1 MKHFTLKIKQLFAA
15 MMLFA
20 CIPASAQFK
29 ATVEQYANTNY
40 SQVAAEFKLTEIAT
54 ALETD
59 TATLAAALNAWYNY
73 DEESGAEKPA
83 DMFFLKSGDELVA
96 DYSTN
101 APGGFWMSSDYR
113 NVGHGDEAAF
123 YEDIWFDSA
132 EDLFGIYLGQYPNAL
147 KDGATLTPTFVLKH
161 GDKQVTFDITYIVNP
176 LPTMPEAELEIA
188 KLEIIGETEVTVDQ
202 TPSMSWKAYV
212 ASVSLAGVAEKFGVD
227 AEIFPTMIPSQLYQ
241 ARIDLTYGLKVDSL
255 IAITVNDGWG
265 RVAMSLEGDTLT
277 EVCSANYGSL
287 EDLKAFYTNGW
298 SFDAATDTLSCN
310 MGQFPER
317 MVAGEQFYS
326 YVYLVYGNKAFRI
339 KYILNVIEDP
349 NAGKNNLEDM
359 TKVGSEVIRIEQQ
372 PNNDYATSTI
382 TLNTDSIAG
391 LLGCTVDDMT
401 FQAIDNNGNLSNN
414 GTANAGGYW
423 MTQGGIICGWGTN
436 AYFFVE
442 PQTANDFS
450 QLNVGQMPGN
460 TAIGEEGKAL
470 MYLVANGCYYELDIT
485 LAIVEGEKVE
495 QNFES
500 VATRNYTVQAI
511 DATYAWSE
519 IANSASIPFA
529 DIYNLI
535 GTTEPVLYALNVDS
549 IAAQTGEK
557 YTKTYTMGEKPG
569 FWLDQEGH
577 KADWGSAPWGIT
589 GLNSTADNFI
599 IQCIQMDGYGVVGD
613 VYTGQFFLVNEE
625 NQKMLTI
632 NLTYQIVETIVQAEI
647 VGEEWINLPVGINMD
662 DQEVEYDF
670 TKIATAFGLESV
682 NALFEGYYV
691 KALKADG
698 TYTDGIDVFGS
709 AVMLT
714 LTGAADEYGV
724 IGIQIS
730 DDYSKFITFINESI
744 EAPFKAEATICFEID
759 AKRYVI
765 HITLLD
771 PESYKDA
778 QGIAG
783 INADKKDG
791 KIYNLQGQEVVAPAK
806 GIYIMNGKKVLVK

>member
-15 MMLFA
+15 MMMLA

-29 ATVEQYANTNY
+29 ATVEQYANTDY

-83 DMFFLKSGDELVA
+83 DMFFLKSGEELVA

-188 KLEIIGETEVTVDQ
+188 KLEIVGETEVTVDQ

-227 AEIFPTMIPSQLYQ
+227 AEIFPTMIPNQLYQ
-241 ARIDLTYGLKVDSL
+241 AKIDLTYGLKVDSL

-317 MVAGEQFYS
+317 MVAGDQLYS

-359 TKVGSEVIRIEQQ
+359 TKVGSSTFSLEQY
-372 PNNDYATSTI
+372 PTTDYSTTYI
-382 TLNTDSIAG
+382 SLNADSIAT
-391 LLGCTVDDMT
+391 LLGCSTSDMVL
-401 FQAIDNNGNLSNN
+401 QAIDNNGALSTNS
-414 GTANAGGYW
+414 TATKGGYW
-423 MTQGGIICGWGTN
+423 MTQGGIICGWGDN

-442 PQTANDFS
+442 PNVQGDYS
-450 QLNVGQMPGN
+450 QLNFGQMPGN
-460 TAIGEEGKAL
+460 TAIGEEGHTML
-470 MYLVANGCYYELDIT
+470 YLTANGNYYELDIT
-485 LAIVEGEKVE
+485 LKIVAKEIVGLES
-495 QNFES
+495 FEN
-500 VATRNYTVQAI
+500 VATRNLTIQQEYI
-511 DATYAWSE
+511 TYEWSK
-519 IANSASIPFA
+519 AASIPMEQ
-529 DIYNLI
+529 IYSLI
-535 GTTEPVLYALNVDS
+535 GTTEPVLYGLAVDS
-549 IAAQTGEK
+549 VAATTGSK
-557 YTKTYTMGEKPG
+557 YTDDYTCSPFPG
-569 FWLDQEGH
+569 FWLNAEGRND
-577 KADWGSAPWGIT
+577 KWGSSTFTWGMSAAVEVSDEAYNINCMLDH
-589 GLNSTADNFI
+589 GAI
-599 IQCIQMDGYGVVGD
+599 GD
-613 VYTGQFFLVNEE
+613 VYNGQFFLANLE
-625 NQKMLTI
+625 NQKMITI
-632 NLTYQIVETIVQAEI
+632 NLTYQIVETLVDFEV
-647 VGEEWINLPVGINMD
+647 VGEEWINLPVSMED
-662 DQEVEYDF
+662 MPVDYDL

-682 NALFEGYYV
+682 GALFEGYYA
-691 KALKADG
+691 KGLKADG
-698 TYTDGIDVFGS
+698 TYSEGMDIIGNG
-709 AVMLT
+709 LT
-714 LTGAADEYGV
+714 FTINGAYADYADIYINVSEDFTQL
-724 IGIQIS
+724 IT
-730 DDYSKFITFINESI
+730 YSNVDI
-744 EAPFKAEATICFEID
+744 EAPFKAEATFCFEID

-765 HITLLD
+765 HATLLD
-771 PESYKDA
+771 PESYA
-778 QGIAG
+778 AGIAG
-783 INADKKDG
+783 ISADKEDG

-806 GIYIMNGKKVLVK
+806 GIYIMNGKKFLVK

>member
-188 KLEIIGETEVTVDQ
+188 KLEIIGETEITVTQYPRTGYDADVV
-202 TPSMSWKAYV
+202 K
-212 ASVSLAGVAEKFGVD
+212 VSIAGVAESFGLDKEVF
-227 AEIFPTMIPSQLYQ
+227 ATMIPNQMYQ
-241 ARIDLTYGLKVDSL
+241 AYTDDTYGMKVDSL
-255 IAITVNDGWG
+255 LAIGYYDGWVG
-265 RVAMSLEGDTLT
+265 LAFAENGDTLT
-277 EVCSANYGSL
+277 EACAKSYSSA
-287 EDLKAFYTNGW
+287 DARFYTNAW
-298 SFDAATDTLSCN
+298 SYNGENDTLTCN
-310 MGQFPER
+310 LGQSPEKL
-317 MVAGEQFYS
+317 VAGDNFYS
-326 YVYLVYGNKAFRI
+326 YVYIVYGNKAFRI
-339 KYILNVIEDP
+339 KYNLVIEAAPYVDP
-349 NAGKNNLEDM
+349 NDFVSIG
-359 TKVGSEVIRIEQQ
+359 
-372 PNNDYATSTI
+372 TSTYVVEQVNLTDYSYSEI
-382 TLNTDSIAG
+382 YIPIDSIAE
-391 LLGCTVDDMT
+391 LLGTT
-401 FQAIDNNGNLSNN
+401 ATALSFQATGPEGGFTSSS
-414 GTANAGGYW
+414 TANAGGYW
-423 MTQGGIICGWGTN
+423 MTQNGIVCSWNSGV
-436 AYFFVE
+436 FFVE
-442 PQTANDFS
+442 PETSGDYS
-450 QLNVGQMPGN
+450 VLHVGQHAVNQLSVGDEAH
-460 TAIGEEGKAL
+460 TL
-470 MYLVANGCYYELDIT
+470 MYLVNGTQYYTLDIT
-485 LAIVEGEKVE
+485 LKIVKREAVA
-495 QNFES
+495 QDFES

-511 DATYAWSE
+511 DANYTWSE

-549 IAAQTGEK
+549 VAAQKGEK
-557 YTKTYTMGEKPG
+557 YTKDYTMGEKPG
-569 FWLDQEGH
+569 FWLNEEGRQ
-577 KADWGSAPWGIT
+577 APWGSAPWGIT

-599 IQCIQMDGYGVVGD
+599 IQCIQMQDMGVVGD

-625 NQKMLTI
+625 NNKMLTI

-647 VGEEWINLPVGINMD
+647 VGEEWINLPVSMND
-662 DQEVEYDF
+662 ASVDYDL
-670 TKIATAFGLESV
+670 TKVATAFGLESV
-682 NALFEGYYV
+682 DALFEGYYV
-691 KALKADG
+691 KGLKADG
-698 TYTDGIDVFGS
+698 TYTEGLDAINSGIIFNISG
-709 AVMLT
+709 
-714 LTGAADEYGV
+714 GADTYGD
-724 IGIQIS
+724 IGVGFSEDYKQIWT
-730 DDYSKFITFINESI
+730 YSNVDI
-744 EAPFKAEATICFEID
+744 EAPFKAEATFCFEID
-759 AKRYVI
+759 SKRYII
-765 HITLLD
+765 HATLLD
-771 PESYKDA
+771 PESYA
-778 QGIAG
+778 AG
-783 INADKKDG
+783 IEGISADKKDG
-791 KIYNLQGQEVVAPAK
+791 KIYNLQGQEVAAPAK
-806 GIYIMNGKKVLVK
+806 GIYIKDGKKFLVK

>member
-29 ATVEQYANTNY
+29 ATVEQYANTDY

-83 DMFFLKSGDELVA
+83 DMFFLKSGEELVA

-227 AEIFPTMIPSQLYQ
+227 AEIFPTMIPNQLYQ

-287 EDLKAFYTNGW
+287 ADLKAFYTNGW

-317 MVAGEQFYS
+317 MVAGDQLYS

-349 NAGKNNLEDM
+349 NAGKNCLEDM
-359 TKVGSEVIRIEQQ
+359 TKVGSSTFSIEQY
-372 PNNDYATSTI
+372 PTTDYSTTYI
-382 TLNTDSIAG
+382 SLNADSIAT
-391 LLGCTVDDMT
+391 LLGCSISDMVL
-401 FQAIDNNGNLSNN
+401 QAIDNNGALSTNS
-414 GTANAGGYW
+414 TATKGGYW
-423 MTQGGIICGWGTN
+423 MTQGGIICGWGEN

-442 PQTANDFS
+442 PNVQGDYS
-450 QLNVGQMPGN
+450 QLNFGQMPGN
-460 TAIGEEGKAL
+460 TAIGEEGHTML
-470 MYLVANGCYYELDIT
+470 YLTANGNYYELDIT
-485 LAIVEGEKVE
+485 LKIVAKEIVGLES
-495 QNFES
+495 FEN
-500 VATRNYTVQAI
+500 VATRNLTIQQEYI
-511 DATYAWSE
+511 TYEWSK
-519 IANSASIPFA
+519 AASIPMEQ
-529 DIYNLI
+529 IYSLI
-535 GTTEPVLYALNVDS
+535 GTTEPVLYGLAVDS
-549 IAAQTGEK
+549 VAATTGSK
-557 YTKTYTMGEKPG
+557 YTDDYTCSPFPG
-569 FWLDQEGH
+569 FWLNAEGRND
-577 KADWGSAPWGIT
+577 KWGSSTFTWGMSAAVEVSDEAYNINCMLDH
-589 GLNSTADNFI
+589 GAI
-599 IQCIQMDGYGVVGD
+599 GD
-613 VYTGQFFLVNEE
+613 VYNGQFFLANLE
-625 NQKMLTI
+625 NQKMITI
-632 NLTYQIVETIVQAEI
+632 NLTYQIVETLVEFEV
-647 VGEEWINLPVGINMD
+647 VGEEWINLPVSMED
-662 DQEVEYDF
+662 ASVDYDL
-670 TKIATAFGLESV
+670 TKVATAFGLESV
-682 NALFEGYYV
+682 SALFEGYYV
-691 KALKADG
+691 KGLKADG
-698 TYTDGIDVFGS
+698 TYTEGLDAIESGVILNTS
-709 AVMLT
+709 
-714 LTGAADEYGV
+714 GAADTYGD
-724 IGIQIS
+724 IGVGFSEDYKQIWT
-730 DDYSKFITFINESI
+730 YSNVDI

-759 AKRYVI
+759 SKRYII
-765 HITLLD
+765 HATLLD
-771 PESYKDA
+771 PESYA
-778 QGIAG
+778 AG
-783 INADKKDG
+783 IEGISADKKDG
-791 KIYNLQGQEVVAPAK
+791 KIYNLQGQEVAAPAK
-806 GIYIMNGKKVLVK
+806 GIYIMNGKKFLVK

>member
-20 CIPASAQFK
+20 CIPASAQFT
-29 ATVEQYANTNY
+29 ATVEQYANTDY

-83 DMFFLKSGDELVA
+83 DMFFLKSGEELVA

-227 AEIFPTMIPSQLYQ
+227 AEIFPTMIPNQLYQ

-287 EDLKAFYTNGW
+287 ADLKAFYTNGW

-317 MVAGEQFYS
+317 MVAGDQLYS

-349 NAGKNNLEDM
+349 NAGKNCLEDM
-359 TKVGSEVIRIEQQ
+359 TKVGSSTFSIEQY
-372 PNNDYATSTI
+372 PTTDYSTTYI
-382 TLNTDSIAG
+382 SLNADSIAT
-391 LLGCTVDDMT
+391 LLGCSISDMVL
-401 FQAIDNNGNLSNN
+401 QAIDNNGALSTNS
-414 GTANAGGYW
+414 TATKGGYW
-423 MTQGGIICGWGTN
+423 MTQGGIICGWGEN

-442 PQTANDFS
+442 PNVQGDYS
-450 QLNVGQMPGN
+450 QLNFGQMPGN
-460 TAIGEEGKAL
+460 TAIGEEGHTML
-470 MYLVANGCYYELDIT
+470 YLTANGNYYELDIT
-485 LAIVEGEKVE
+485 LKIVAKEIVGLES
-495 QNFES
+495 FEN
-500 VATRNYTVQAI
+500 VATRNLTIQQEYI
-511 DATYAWSE
+511 TYEWSK
-519 IANSASIPFA
+519 AASIPMEQ
-529 DIYNLI
+529 IYSLI
-535 GTTEPVLYALNVDS
+535 GTTEPVLYGLAVDS
-549 IAAQTGEK
+549 VAATTGSK
-557 YTKTYTMGEKPG
+557 YTDDYTCSPFPG
-569 FWLDQEGH
+569 FWLNAEGRND
-577 KADWGSAPWGIT
+577 KWGSSTFTWGMSAAVEVSDEAYNINCMLDH
-589 GLNSTADNFI
+589 GAI
-599 IQCIQMDGYGVVGD
+599 GD
-613 VYTGQFFLVNEE
+613 VYNGQFFLANLE
-625 NQKMLTI
+625 NQKMITI
-632 NLTYQIVETIVQAEI
+632 NLTYQIVETLVEFEV
-647 VGEEWINLPVGINMD
+647 VGEEWINLPVSMED
-662 DQEVEYDF
+662 ASVDYDL
-670 TKIATAFGLESV
+670 TKVATAFGLESV
-682 NALFEGYYV
+682 DALFEGYYV
-691 KALKADG
+691 KGLKADG
-698 TYTDGIDVFGS
+698 TYTEGLDAIESGVILNTS
-709 AVMLT
+709 
-714 LTGAADEYGV
+714 GAADTYGD
-724 IGIQIS
+724 IGVGFSEDYKQIWT
-730 DDYSKFITFINESI
+730 YSNVDI

-759 AKRYVI
+759 TKRYVI

-771 PESYKDA
+771 PESYEAA

-791 KIYNLQGQEVVAPAK
+791 KIYNLQGQEVAAPAK
-806 GIYIMNGKKVLVK
+806 GIYIKDGKKFLVK

>member
-29 ATVEQYANTNY
+29 ATVEQYANTDY

-83 DMFFLKSGDELVA
+83 DMFFLKSGEELVA

-188 KLEIIGETEVTVDQ
+188 KLEIVGETEVTVDQ

-227 AEIFPTMIPSQLYQ
+227 AEIFPTMIPNQLYQ
-241 ARIDLTYGLKVDSL
+241 AKIDLTYGLKVDSL

-317 MVAGEQFYS
+317 MVAGDQLYS

-349 NAGKNNLEDM
+349 NAGKNCLEDM
-359 TKVGSEVIRIEQQ
+359 TKVGSSTFSIEQY
-372 PNNDYATSTI
+372 PTTDYSTTYI
-382 TLNTDSIAG
+382 SLNADSIAT
-391 LLGCTVDDMT
+391 LLGCSISDMVL
-401 FQAIDNNGNLSNN
+401 QAIDNNGALSTNS
-414 GTANAGGYW
+414 TATKGGYW
-423 MTQGGIICGWGTN
+423 MTQGGIICGWGEN

-442 PQTANDFS
+442 PNVQGDYS
-450 QLNVGQMPGN
+450 QLNFGQMPGN
-460 TAIGEEGKAL
+460 TAIGEEGHTML
-470 MYLVANGCYYELDIT
+470 YLTANGNYYELDIT
-485 LAIVEGEKVE
+485 LKIVAKEIVGLES
-495 QNFES
+495 FEN
-500 VATRNYTVQAI
+500 VATRNLTIQQEYI
-511 DATYAWSE
+511 TYEWSK
-519 IANSASIPFA
+519 AASIPMEQ
-529 DIYNLI
+529 IYSLI
-535 GTTEPVLYALNVDS
+535 GTTEPVLYGLAVDS
-549 IAAQTGEK
+549 VAATTGSK
-557 YTKTYTMGEKPG
+557 YTDDYTCSPFPG
-569 FWLDQEGH
+569 FWLNAEGRND
-577 KADWGSAPWGIT
+577 KWGSSTFTWGMSAAVEVSDEAYNINCMLDH
-589 GLNSTADNFI
+589 GAI
-599 IQCIQMDGYGVVGD
+599 GD
-613 VYTGQFFLVNEE
+613 VYNGQFFLANLE
-625 NQKMLTI
+625 NQKMITI
-632 NLTYQIVETIVQAEI
+632 NLTYQIVETLVEFEV
-647 VGEEWINLPVGINMD
+647 VGEEWINLPVSMED
-662 DQEVEYDF
+662 ASVDYDL
-670 TKIATAFGLESV
+670 TKVATAFGLESV
-682 NALFEGYYV
+682 SALFEGYYV
-691 KALKADG
+691 KGLKADG
-698 TYTDGIDVFGS
+698 TYTEGLDAIESGVILNTS
-709 AVMLT
+709 
-714 LTGAADEYGV
+714 GAADTYGD
-724 IGIQIS
+724 IGVGFSEDYKQIWT
-730 DDYSKFITFINESI
+730 YSNVDI

-759 AKRYVI
+759 SKRYII
-765 HITLLD
+765 HATLLD
-771 PESYKDA
+771 PESYA
-778 QGIAG
+778 AG
-783 INADKKDG
+783 IEGISADKKDG
-791 KIYNLQGQEVVAPAK
+791 KIYNLQGQEVAAPAK
-806 GIYIMNGKKVLVK
+806 GIYIMNGKKFLVK

>member
-29 ATVEQYANTNY
+29 ATVEQYANSDY

-83 DMFFLKSGDELVA
+83 DMFFLKSGEELVA

-227 AEIFPTMIPSQLYQ
+227 AEIFPTMIPNQLYQ

-317 MVAGEQFYS
+317 MVAGDQLYS

-349 NAGKNNLEDM
+349 NAGKNCLEDM
-359 TKVGSEVIRIEQQ
+359 TKVGSSTFSIEQY
-372 PNNDYATSTI
+372 PTTDYSTTYI
-382 TLNTDSIAG
+382 SLNADSIAT
-391 LLGCTVDDMT
+391 LLGCSISDMVL
-401 FQAIDNNGNLSNN
+401 QAIDNNGALSTNS
-414 GTANAGGYW
+414 TATKGGYW
-423 MTQGGIICGWGTN
+423 MTQGGIICGWGEN

-442 PQTANDFS
+442 PNVQGDYS
-450 QLNVGQMPGN
+450 QLNFGQMPGN
-460 TAIGEEGKAL
+460 TAIGEEGHTML
-470 MYLVANGCYYELDIT
+470 YLTANGNYYELDIT
-485 LAIVEGEKVE
+485 LKIVAKEIVGLES
-495 QNFES
+495 FEN
-500 VATRNYTVQAI
+500 VATRNLTIQQEYI
-511 DATYAWSE
+511 TYEWSK
-519 IANSASIPFA
+519 AASIPMEQ
-529 DIYNLI
+529 IYSLI
-535 GTTEPVLYALNVDS
+535 GTTEPVLYGLAVDS
-549 IAAQTGEK
+549 VAATTGSK
-557 YTKTYTMGEKPG
+557 YTDDYTCSPFPG
-569 FWLDQEGH
+569 FWLNAEGRND
-577 KADWGSAPWGIT
+577 KWGSSTFTWGMSAAVEVSDEAYNINCMLDH
-589 GLNSTADNFI
+589 GAI
-599 IQCIQMDGYGVVGD
+599 GD
-613 VYTGQFFLVNEE
+613 VYNGQFFLANLE
-625 NQKMLTI
+625 NQKMITI
-632 NLTYQIVETIVQAEI
+632 NLTYQIVETLVEFEV
-647 VGEEWINLPVGINMD
+647 VGEEWINLPVSMED
-662 DQEVEYDF
+662 AAVDYDL
-670 TKIATAFGLESV
+670 TKVATAFGLESV
-682 NALFEGYYV
+682 DALFEGYYV
-691 KALKADG
+691 KGLKADG
-698 TYTDGIDVFGS
+698 TYTEGLDAINSGVIFTTS
-709 AVMLT
+709 
-714 LTGAADEYGV
+714 GAADTYGD
-724 IGIQIS
+724 IGVGFSEDYKQIWT
-730 DDYSKFITFINESI
+730 YSNVDLG
-744 EAPFKAEATICFEID
+744 APFKAEATICFEID
-759 AKRYVI
+759 TKRYVI

-771 PESYKDA
+771 PESYA
-778 QGIAG
+778 AG
-783 INADKKDG
+783 IEGISADKKDG
-791 KIYNLQGQEVVAPAK
+791 KIYNLQGQEVAAPAK
-806 GIYIMNGKKVLVK
+806 GIYIKDGKKFLVK

>member
-29 ATVEQYANTNY
+29 ATVEQYANSDY

-83 DMFFLKSGDELVA
+83 DMFFLKSGEELVA

-147 KDGATLTPTFVLKH
+147 KDGATLTPTFVMKH

-227 AEIFPTMIPSQLYQ
+227 AEIFPTMIPNQLYQ

-287 EDLKAFYTNGW
+287 ADLKAFYTNGW

-317 MVAGEQFYS
+317 MVAGDQLYS

-349 NAGKNNLEDM
+349 NAGKNCLEDM
-359 TKVGSEVIRIEQQ
+359 TKVGSSTFSIEQY
-372 PNNDYATSTI
+372 PTTDYSTTYI
-382 TLNTDSIAG
+382 SLNADSIAT
-391 LLGCTVDDMT
+391 LLGCSISDMVL
-401 FQAIDNNGNLSNN
+401 QAIDNNGALSTNS
-414 GTANAGGYW
+414 TATKGGYW
-423 MTQGGIICGWGTN
+423 MTQGGIICGWGEN

-442 PQTANDFS
+442 PNVQGDYS
-450 QLNVGQMPGN
+450 QLNFGQMPGN
-460 TAIGEEGKAL
+460 TAIGEEGHTML
-470 MYLVANGCYYELDIT
+470 YLTANGNYYELDIT
-485 LAIVEGEKVE
+485 LKIVAKEIVGLES
-495 QNFES
+495 FEN
-500 VATRNYTVQAI
+500 VATRNLTIQQEYI
-511 DATYAWSE
+511 TYEWSK
-519 IANSASIPFA
+519 AASIPMEQ
-529 DIYNLI
+529 IYSLI
-535 GTTEPVLYALNVDS
+535 GTTEPVLYGLAVDS
-549 IAAQTGEK
+549 VAATTGSK
-557 YTKTYTMGEKPG
+557 YTDDYTCSPFPG
-569 FWLDQEGH
+569 FWLNAEGRND
-577 KADWGSAPWGIT
+577 KWGSSTFTWGMSAAVEVSDEAYNINCMLDH
-589 GLNSTADNFI
+589 GAI
-599 IQCIQMDGYGVVGD
+599 GD
-613 VYTGQFFLVNEE
+613 VYNGQFFLANLE
-625 NQKMLTI
+625 NQKMITI
-632 NLTYQIVETIVQAEI
+632 NLTYQIVETLVEFEV
-647 VGEEWINLPVGINMD
+647 VGEEWINLPVSMED
-662 DQEVEYDF
+662 AAVDYDL
-670 TKIATAFGLESV
+670 TKVATAFGLESV
-682 NALFEGYYV
+682 DALFEGYYV
-691 KALKADG
+691 KGLKADG
-698 TYTDGIDVFGS
+698 TYTEGLDAINSGVIFTTS
-709 AVMLT
+709 
-714 LTGAADEYGV
+714 GAADTYGD
-724 IGIQIS
+724 IGVGFSEDYKQIWT
-730 DDYSKFITFINESI
+730 YSNVDLG
-744 EAPFKAEATICFEID
+744 APFKAEATICFEID
-759 AKRYVI
+759 TKRYVI

-771 PESYKDA
+771 PESYA
-778 QGIAG
+778 AG
-783 INADKKDG
+783 IEGISADKKDG
-791 KIYNLQGQEVVAPAK
+791 KIYNLQGQEVAAPAK
-806 GIYIMNGKKVLVK
+806 GIYIKDGKKFLVK

>member
-15 MMLFA
+15 MMMLA

-29 ATVEQYANTNY
+29 ATVEQYANTDY

-113 NVGHGDEAAF
+113 NVGHGNEAAF

-227 AEIFPTMIPSQLYQ
+227 AEIFPTMIPNQLYQ
-241 ARIDLTYGLKVDSL
+241 AKIDLTYGLKVDSL

-317 MVAGEQFYS
+317 MVAGDQLYS

-359 TKVGSEVIRIEQQ
+359 TKVGSSTFSIEQY
-372 PNNDYATSTI
+372 PTTDYSTTYI
-382 TLNTDSIAG
+382 SLNADSIAT
-391 LLGCTVDDMT
+391 LLGCSTSDMVL
-401 FQAIDNNGNLSNN
+401 QAIDNNGALSTNS
-414 GTANAGGYW
+414 TATKGGYW
-423 MTQGGIICGWGTN
+423 MTQGGIICGWGDN

-442 PQTANDFS
+442 PNVQGDYS
-450 QLNVGQMPGN
+450 QLNFGQMPGN
-460 TAIGEEGKAL
+460 TAIGEEGHTML
-470 MYLVANGCYYELDIT
+470 YLTANGNYYELDIT
-485 LAIVEGEKVE
+485 LKIVAKEIVGLES
-495 QNFES
+495 FEN
-500 VATRNYTVQAI
+500 VATRNLTIQQEYI
-511 DATYAWSE
+511 TYEWSK
-519 IANSASIPFA
+519 AASIPMEQ
-529 DIYNLI
+529 IYSLI
-535 GTTEPVLYALNVDS
+535 GTTEPVLYGLAVDS
-549 IAAQTGEK
+549 VAATTGSK
-557 YTKTYTMGEKPG
+557 YTDDYTCSPFPG
-569 FWLDQEGH
+569 FWLNAEGRND
-577 KADWGSAPWGIT
+577 KWGSSTFTWGMSAAVEVSDEAYNINCMLDH
-589 GLNSTADNFI
+589 GAI
-599 IQCIQMDGYGVVGD
+599 GD
-613 VYTGQFFLVNEE
+613 VYNGQFFLANLE
-625 NQKMLTI
+625 NQKMITI
-632 NLTYQIVETIVQAEI
+632 NLTYQIVETLVEFEV
-647 VGEEWINLPVGINMD
+647 VGEEWINLPVSMD
-662 DQEVEYDF
+662 DASVDYDL
-670 TKIATAFGLESV
+670 TKVATAFGLESV
-682 NALFEGYYV
+682 SALFEGYYV
-691 KALKADG
+691 KGLKADG
-698 TYTDGIDVFGS
+698 TYTEGLDAIGSGIIFNISG
-709 AVMLT
+709 
-714 LTGAADEYGV
+714 GADTYGD
-724 IGIQIS
+724 IGVGFSEDYKQIWT
-730 DDYSKFITFINESI
+730 YSNVDI
-744 EAPFKAEATICFEID
+744 EAPFKAEATFCFEID
-759 AKRYVI
+759 SKRYII
-765 HITLLD
+765 HATLLD
-771 PESYKDA
+771 PESYA
-778 QGIAG
+778 AGIEG

-791 KIYNLQGQEVVAPAK
+791 KIYNLQGQEVAAPAK
-806 GIYIMNGKKVLVK
+806 GIYIMNGKKFLVK

>member
-15 MMLFA
+15 MMMLA

-29 ATVEQYANTNY
+29 ATVEQYANTDY

-83 DMFFLKSGDELVA
+83 DMFFLKSGEELVA

-188 KLEIIGETEVTVDQ
+188 KLEIVGETEVTVDQ

-227 AEIFPTMIPSQLYQ
+227 AEIFPTMIPNQLYQ
-241 ARIDLTYGLKVDSL
+241 AKIDLTYGLKVDSL

-317 MVAGEQFYS
+317 MVAGDQLYS

-359 TKVGSEVIRIEQQ
+359 TKVGSSTFSLEQY
-372 PNNDYATSTI
+372 PTTDYSTTYI
-382 TLNTDSIAG
+382 SLNADSIAT
-391 LLGCTVDDMT
+391 LLGCSTSDMVL
-401 FQAIDNNGNLSNN
+401 QAIDNNGALSTNS
-414 GTANAGGYW
+414 TATKGGYW
-423 MTQGGIICGWGTN
+423 MTQGGIICGWGDN

-442 PQTANDFS
+442 PNVQGDYS
-450 QLNVGQMPGN
+450 QLNFGQMPGN
-460 TAIGEEGKAL
+460 TAIGEEGHTML
-470 MYLVANGCYYELDIT
+470 YLTANGNYYELDIT
-485 LAIVEGEKVE
+485 LKIVAKEIVGLES
-495 QNFES
+495 FEN
-500 VATRNYTVQAI
+500 VATRNLTIQQEYI
-511 DATYAWSE
+511 TYEWSK
-519 IANSASIPFA
+519 AASIPMEQ
-529 DIYNLI
+529 IYSLI
-535 GTTEPVLYALNVDS
+535 GTTEPVLYGLAVDS
-549 IAAQTGEK
+549 VAATTGSK
-557 YTKTYTMGEKPG
+557 YTDDYTCSPFPG
-569 FWLDQEGH
+569 FWLNAEGRND
-577 KADWGSAPWGIT
+577 KWGSSTFTWGMSAAVEVSDEAYNINCMLDH
-589 GLNSTADNFI
+589 GAI
-599 IQCIQMDGYGVVGD
+599 GD
-613 VYTGQFFLVNEE
+613 VYNGQFFLANLE
-625 NQKMLTI
+625 NQKMITI
-632 NLTYQIVETIVQAEI
+632 NLTYQIVETLVEFEV
-647 VGEEWINLPVGINMD
+647 VGEEWINLPVSMED
-662 DQEVEYDF
+662 MPVDYDL

-682 NALFEGYYV
+682 GALFEGYYA
-691 KALKADG
+691 KGLKADG
-698 TYTDGIDVFGS
+698 TYSEGMDIIGNG
-709 AVMLT
+709 LT
-714 LTGAADEYGV
+714 FTINGAYADYADIYINVSEDFTQL
-724 IGIQIS
+724 IT
-730 DDYSKFITFINESI
+730 YSNVDI
-744 EAPFKAEATICFEID
+744 EAPFKAEATFCFEID

-765 HITLLD
+765 HATLLD
-771 PESYKDA
+771 PESYA
-778 QGIAG
+778 AGIAG
-783 INADKKDG
+783 ISADKEDG

-806 GIYIMNGKKVLVK
+806 GIYIMNGKKFLVK

>member
-29 ATVEQYANTNY
+29 ATVEQYANTDY

-83 DMFFLKSGDELVA
+83 DMFFLKSGEELVA

-227 AEIFPTMIPSQLYQ
+227 AEIFPTMIPNQLYQ

-287 EDLKAFYTNGW
+287 ADLKAFYTNGW

-317 MVAGEQFYS
+317 MVAGDQLYS

-339 KYILNVIEDP
+339 KYILNVIEAP
-349 NAGKNNLEDM
+349 NAGKNCLEDM
-359 TKVGSEVIRIEQQ
+359 TKVGSSTFSIEQY
-372 PNNDYATSTI
+372 PTTDYSTTYI
-382 TLNTDSIAG
+382 SLNADSIAT
-391 LLGCTVDDMT
+391 LLGCSISDMVL
-401 FQAIDNNGNLSNN
+401 QAIDNNGALSTNS
-414 GTANAGGYW
+414 TATKGGYW
-423 MTQGGIICGWGTN
+423 MTQGGIICGWGEN

-442 PQTANDFS
+442 PNVQGDYS
-450 QLNVGQMPGN
+450 QLNFGQMPGN
-460 TAIGEEGKAL
+460 TAIGEEGHTML
-470 MYLVANGCYYELDIT
+470 YLTANGNYYELDIT
-485 LAIVEGEKVE
+485 LKIVAKEIVGLES
-495 QNFES
+495 FEN
-500 VATRNYTVQAI
+500 VATRNLTIQQEYI
-511 DATYAWSE
+511 TYEWSK
-519 IANSASIPFA
+519 AASIPMEQ
-529 DIYNLI
+529 IYSLI
-535 GTTEPVLYALNVDS
+535 GTTEPVLYGLAVDS
-549 IAAQTGEK
+549 VAATTGSK
-557 YTKTYTMGEKPG
+557 YTDDYTCSPFPG
-569 FWLDQEGH
+569 FWLNAEGRND
-577 KADWGSAPWGIT
+577 KWGSSTFTWGMSAAVEVSDEAYNINCMLDH
-589 GLNSTADNFI
+589 GAI
-599 IQCIQMDGYGVVGD
+599 GD
-613 VYTGQFFLVNEE
+613 VYNGQFFLANLE
-625 NQKMLTI
+625 NQKMITI
-632 NLTYQIVETIVQAEI
+632 NLTYQIVETLVEFEV
-647 VGEEWINLPVGINMD
+647 VGEEWINLPVSMED
-662 DQEVEYDF
+662 ASVDYDL
-670 TKIATAFGLESV
+670 TKVATAFGLESV
-682 NALFEGYYV
+682 SALFEGYYV
-691 KALKADG
+691 KGLKADG
-698 TYTDGIDVFGS
+698 TYTEGLDAIESGVILNTS
-709 AVMLT
+709 
-714 LTGAADEYGV
+714 GAADTYGD
-724 IGIQIS
+724 IGVGFSEDYKQIWT
-730 DDYSKFITFINESI
+730 YSNVDI
-744 EAPFKAEATICFEID
+744 EAPFKAEATFCFEID
-759 AKRYVI
+759 SKRYII
-765 HITLLD
+765 HATLLD
-771 PESYKDA
+771 PESYA
-778 QGIAG
+778 AG
-783 INADKKDG
+783 IEGISADKKDG
-791 KIYNLQGQEVVAPAK
+791 KIYNLQGQEVAAPAK
-806 GIYIMNGKKVLVK
+806 GIYIMNGKKFLVK

>member
-40 SQVAAEFKLTEIAT
+40 STVAAEFKLTEIAT
-54 ALETD
+54 ALSTD
-59 TATLAAALNAWYNY
+59 TATLVAALDAWYNY

-83 DMFFLKSGDELVA
+83 DMFFLKSGEELVA

-101 APGGFWMSSDYR
+101 ARGGFWLTRDYK
-113 NVGHGDEAAF
+113 VGSHGVDAVF
-123 YEDIWFDSA
+123 YEDILWDN
-132 EDLFGIYLGQYPNAL
+132 EDNADYFSINLGQFPDSL
-147 KDGATLTPTFVLKH
+147 KAGATLTPTFVMQH
-161 GDKQVTFDITYIVNP
+161 GDKQATFDITYIVNP

-188 KLEIIGETEVTVDQ
+188 KLEIVGETEVTVDQ

-227 AEIFPTMIPSQLYQ
+227 AEIFPTMIPNQLYQ
-241 ARIDLTYGLKVDSL
+241 AKIDLTYGLKVDSL

-287 EDLKAFYTNGW
+287 ADLKAFYTNGW

-317 MVAGEQFYS
+317 MVAGDQLYS

-349 NAGKNNLEDM
+349 NAGKNKLEDM

-442 PQTANDFS
+442 PATANDFS

-470 MYLVANGCYYELDIT
+470 MYLIANGSYYELDIT

-549 IAAQTGEK
+549 VAAQTGET
-557 YTKTYTMGEKPG
+557 YTKNYTMGEKPG

-647 VGEEWINLPVGINMD
+647 VGEEWINLPVSMD
-662 DQEVEYDF
+662 DASVDYDL
-670 TKIATAFGLESV
+670 TKVATAFGLESV
-682 NALFEGYYV
+682 DALFEGYYV
-691 KALKADG
+691 KGLKADG
-698 TYTDGIDVFGS
+698 TYTEGLDAINSGIIFNISG
-709 AVMLT
+709 
-714 LTGAADEYGV
+714 GADTYGD
-724 IGIQIS
+724 IGVGFSEDYKQIWT
-730 DDYSKFITFINESI
+730 YSNVDI
-744 EAPFKAEATICFEID
+744 EVPFKAEATFCFEID
-759 AKRYVI
+759 SKRYII
-765 HITLLD
+765 HATLLD

-778 QGIAG
+778 QGIEG
-783 INADKKDG
+783 ISADKKDG
-791 KIYNLQGQEVVAPAK
+791 KIYNLQGQEVAAPAK
-806 GIYIMNGKKVLVK
+806 GIYIMNGKKFLVK

>member
-15 MMLFA
+15 MMMLT

-29 ATVEQYANTNY
+29 ATVEQYANTDY

-54 ALETD
+54 ALSTD
-59 TATLAAALNAWYNY
+59 TATLVAALDAWYNY

-83 DMFFLKSGDELVA
+83 DMFFLKSGEELIA
-96 DYSTN
+96 DYNTN
-101 APGGFWMSSDYR
+101 ARGGFWMTRDYK
-113 NVGHGDEAAF
+113 VGSYAVDAVF
-123 YEDIWFDSA
+123 YEDIWWDNENNADYFS
-132 EDLFGIYLGQYPNAL
+132 INLGQFPDSL
-147 KDGATLTPTFVLKH
+147 KAGATLTPTFVMQH

-227 AEIFPTMIPSQLYQ
+227 AEIFPTMIPNQLYQ
-241 ARIDLTYGLKVDSL
+241 AKIDLTYGLKVDSL

-401 FQAIDNNGNLSNN
+401 LQAYDNNGNLSNN
-414 GTANAGGYW
+414 GTANNGGYW

-442 PQTANDFS
+442 PATANDFS

-460 TAIGEEGKAL
+460 TAIGEEGKTL
-470 MYLVANGCYYELDIT
+470 MYLIANGSYYELDIT

-500 VATRNYTVQAI
+500 VATRNYTVQAL
-511 DATYAWSE
+511 DANYTWSE

-529 DIYNLI
+529 DIYSLI
-535 GTTEPVLYALNVDS
+535 GTTDPVLYALNVDS
-549 IAAQTGEK
+549 VAAQKGEK
-557 YTKTYTMGEKPG
+557 YTKDYTMGEKPG
-569 FWLDQEGH
+569 FWLNEEGRQ
-577 KADWGSAPWGIT
+577 APWGSAPWGIT

-599 IQCIQMDGYGVVGD
+599 IQCIQMQDMGVVGD

-625 NQKMLTI
+625 NNKMLTI

-647 VGEEWINLPVGINMD
+647 VGEEWINLPVSMND
-662 DQEVEYDF
+662 AAVDYDL
-670 TKIATAFGLESV
+670 TKVATAFGLESV
-682 NALFEGYYV
+682 DALFEGYYV
-691 KALKADG
+691 KGLKADG
-698 TYTDGIDVFGS
+698 TYTEGLDAIGS
-709 AVMLT
+709 GVILNT
-714 LTGAADEYGV
+714 SGAAVEYGD
-724 IGIQIS
+724 IGVGFSEDYKQIWT
-730 DDYSKFITFINESI
+730 YSNVDIV
-744 EAPFKAEATICFEID
+744 APFKAEATFCFEID
-759 AKRYVI
+759 SKRYII
-765 HITLLD
+765 HATLLD
-771 PESYKDA
+771 PESYA
-778 QGIAG
+778 AG
-783 INADKKDG
+783 IEGISADKKDG
-791 KIYNLQGQEVVAPAK
+791 KIYNLQGQEVAAPAK
-806 GIYIMNGKKVLVK
+806 GIYIKDGKKFLVK

>member
-29 ATVEQYANTNY
+29 ATVEQYANTDY

-83 DMFFLKSGDELVA
+83 DMFFLKSGEELVA

-227 AEIFPTMIPSQLYQ
+227 AEIFPTMIPNQLYQ

-265 RVAMSLEGDTLT
+265 RVAMSVEGDTLT

-287 EDLKAFYTNGW
+287 ADLKAFYTNGW

-317 MVAGEQFYS
+317 MVAGDQLYS

-349 NAGKNNLEDM
+349 NAGKNCLEDM
-359 TKVGSEVIRIEQQ
+359 TKVGSSTFSIEQY
-372 PNNDYATSTI
+372 PTTDYSTTYI
-382 TLNTDSIAG
+382 SLNADSIAT
-391 LLGCTVDDMT
+391 LLGCSISDMVL
-401 FQAIDNNGNLSNN
+401 QAIDNNGALSTNS
-414 GTANAGGYW
+414 TATKGGYW
-423 MTQGGIICGWGTN
+423 MTQGGIICGWGEN

-442 PQTANDFS
+442 PNVQGDYS
-450 QLNVGQMPGN
+450 QLNFGQMPGN
-460 TAIGEEGKAL
+460 TAIGEEGHTML
-470 MYLVANGCYYELDIT
+470 YLTANGNYYELDIT
-485 LAIVEGEKVE
+485 LKIVAKEIVGLES
-495 QNFES
+495 FEN
-500 VATRNYTVQAI
+500 VATRNLTIQQEYI
-511 DATYAWSE
+511 TYEWSK
-519 IANSASIPFA
+519 AASIPMEQ
-529 DIYNLI
+529 IYSLI
-535 GTTEPVLYALNVDS
+535 GTTEPVLYGLAVDS
-549 IAAQTGEK
+549 VAATTGSK
-557 YTKTYTMGEKPG
+557 YTDDYTCSPFPG
-569 FWLDQEGH
+569 FWLNAEGRND
-577 KADWGSAPWGIT
+577 KWGSSTFTWGMSAAVEVSDEAYNINCMLDH
-589 GLNSTADNFI
+589 GAI
-599 IQCIQMDGYGVVGD
+599 GD
-613 VYTGQFFLVNEE
+613 VY
-625 NQKMLTI
+625 
-632 NLTYQIVETIVQAEI
+632 
-647 VGEEWINLPVGINMD
+647 
-662 DQEVEYDF
+662 
-670 TKIATAFGLESV
+670 
-682 NALFEGYYV
+682 
-691 KALKADG
+691 
-698 TYTDGIDVFGS
+698 
-709 AVMLT
+709 
-714 LTGAADEYGV
+714 
-724 IGIQIS
+724 
-730 DDYSKFITFINESI
+730 
-744 EAPFKAEATICFEID
+744 
-759 AKRYVI
+759 
-765 HITLLD
+765 
-771 PESYKDA
+771 
-778 QGIAG
+778 
-783 INADKKDG
+783 
-791 KIYNLQGQEVVAPAK
+791 
-806 GIYIMNGKKVLVK
+806 NGKSN

>member
-29 ATVEQYANTNY
+29 ATVEQYANTDY

-83 DMFFLKSGDELVA
+83 DMFFLKSGEELVA

-227 AEIFPTMIPSQLYQ
+227 AEIFPTMIPNQLYQ

-287 EDLKAFYTNGW
+287 ADLKAFYTNGW

-317 MVAGEQFYS
+317 MVAGDQLYS

-349 NAGKNNLEDM
+349 NAGKNCLEDM
-359 TKVGSEVIRIEQQ
+359 TKVGSSTFSIEQY
-372 PNNDYATSTI
+372 PTTDYSTTYI
-382 TLNTDSIAG
+382 SLNADSIAT
-391 LLGCTVDDMT
+391 LLGCSISDMVL
-401 FQAIDNNGNLSNN
+401 QAIDNNGALSTNS
-414 GTANAGGYW
+414 TATKGGYW
-423 MTQGGIICGWGTN
+423 MTQGGIICGWGEN

-442 PQTANDFS
+442 PNVQGDYS
-450 QLNVGQMPGN
+450 QLNFGQMPGN
-460 TAIGEEGKAL
+460 TAIGEEGHTML
-470 MYLVANGCYYELDIT
+470 YLTANGNYYELDIT
-485 LAIVEGEKVE
+485 LKIVAKEIVGLES
-495 QNFES
+495 FEN
-500 VATRNYTVQAI
+500 VATRNLTIQQEYI
-511 DATYAWSE
+511 TYEWSK
-519 IANSASIPFA
+519 AASIPMEQ
-529 DIYNLI
+529 IYSLI
-535 GTTEPVLYALNVDS
+535 GTTEPVLYGLAVDS
-549 IAAQTGEK
+549 VAATTGSK
-557 YTKTYTMGEKPG
+557 YTDDYTCSPFPG
-569 FWLDQEGH
+569 FWLNAEGRND
-577 KADWGSAPWGIT
+577 KWGSSTFTWGMSAAVEVSDEAYNINCMLDH
-589 GLNSTADNFI
+589 GAI
-599 IQCIQMDGYGVVGD
+599 GD
-613 VYTGQFFLVNEE
+613 VYNGQFFLANLE
-625 NQKMLTI
+625 NQKMITI
-632 NLTYQIVETIVQAEI
+632 NLTYQIVETLVEFEV
-647 VGEEWINLPVGINMD
+647 VGEEWINLPVSMED
-662 DQEVEYDF
+662 ASVDYDL
-670 TKIATAFGLESV
+670 TKVATAFGLESV
-682 NALFEGYYV
+682 SALFEGYYV
-691 KALKADG
+691 KGLKADG
-698 TYTDGIDVFGS
+698 TYTEGLDAIESGVILNTS
-709 AVMLT
+709 
-714 LTGAADEYGV
+714 GAADTYGD
-724 IGIQIS
+724 IGVGFSEDYKQIWT
-730 DDYSKFITFINESI
+730 YSNVDI

-759 AKRYVI
+759 SKRYII
-765 HITLLD
+765 HATLLD
-771 PESYKDA
+771 PESYA
-778 QGIAG
+778 AG
-783 INADKKDG
+783 IEGISADKKDG
-791 KIYNLQGQEVVAPAK
+791 KIYNLQGQEVAAPAK

>member
-15 MMLFA
+15 MMMLA

-29 ATVEQYANTNY
+29 ATVEQYANTDY
-40 SQVAAEFKLTEIAT
+40 SQVAAEFKLTEVAT

-113 NVGHGDEAAF
+113 NVGHGNEAAF

-227 AEIFPTMIPSQLYQ
+227 AEIFPTMIPNQLYQ
-241 ARIDLTYGLKVDSL
+241 AKIDLTYGLKVDSL

-317 MVAGEQFYS
+317 MVAGDQLYS

-359 TKVGSEVIRIEQQ
+359 TKVGSSTFSIEQY
-372 PNNDYATSTI
+372 PTTDYSTTYI
-382 TLNTDSIAG
+382 SLNADSIAT
-391 LLGCTVDDMT
+391 LLGCSTSDMVL
-401 FQAIDNNGNLSNN
+401 QAIDNNGALSTNS
-414 GTANAGGYW
+414 TATKGGYW
-423 MTQGGIICGWGTN
+423 MTQGGIICGWGDN

-442 PQTANDFS
+442 PNVQGDYS
-450 QLNVGQMPGN
+450 QLNFGQMPGN
-460 TAIGEEGKAL
+460 TAIGEEGHTML
-470 MYLVANGCYYELDIT
+470 YLTANGNYYELDIT
-485 LAIVEGEKVE
+485 LKIVAKEIVGLES
-495 QNFES
+495 FEN
-500 VATRNYTVQAI
+500 VATRNLTIQQEYI
-511 DATYAWSE
+511 TYEWSK
-519 IANSASIPFA
+519 AASIPMEQ
-529 DIYNLI
+529 IYSLI
-535 GTTEPVLYALNVDS
+535 GTTEPVLYGLAVDS
-549 IAAQTGEK
+549 VAATTGSK
-557 YTKTYTMGEKPG
+557 YTDDYTCSPFPG
-569 FWLDQEGH
+569 FWLNAEGRND
-577 KADWGSAPWGIT
+577 KWGSSTFTWGMSAAVEVSDEAYNINCMLDH
-589 GLNSTADNFI
+589 GAI
-599 IQCIQMDGYGVVGD
+599 GD
-613 VYTGQFFLVNEE
+613 VYNGQFFLANLE
-625 NQKMLTI
+625 NQKMITI
-632 NLTYQIVETIVQAEI
+632 NLTYQIVETLVEFEV
-647 VGEEWINLPVGINMD
+647 VGEEWINLPVSMD
-662 DQEVEYDF
+662 DASVDYDL
-670 TKIATAFGLESV
+670 TKVATAFGLESV
-682 NALFEGYYV
+682 SALFEGYYV
-691 KALKADG
+691 KGLKADG
-698 TYTDGIDVFGS
+698 TYTEGLDAIGSGIIFNISG
-709 AVMLT
+709 
-714 LTGAADEYGV
+714 GADTYGD
-724 IGIQIS
+724 IGVGFSEDYKQIWT
-730 DDYSKFITFINESI
+730 YSNVDI
-744 EAPFKAEATICFEID
+744 EAPFKAEATFCFEID
-759 AKRYVI
+759 SKRYII
-765 HITLLD
+765 HATLLD
-771 PESYKDA
+771 PESYA
-778 QGIAG
+778 AGIEG

-791 KIYNLQGQEVVAPAK
+791 KIYNLQGQEVAAPAK
-806 GIYIMNGKKVLVK
+806 GIYIMNGKKFLVK

>member
-29 ATVEQYANTNY
+29 ATVEQYANTDY

-83 DMFFLKSGDELVA
+83 DMFFLKSGEELVA

-147 KDGATLTPTFVLKH
+147 KDGATLTPTFVMKH
-161 GDKQVTFDITYIVNP
+161 GDKQATFDITYIVNP

-227 AEIFPTMIPSQLYQ
+227 AEIFPTMIPNQLYQ

-287 EDLKAFYTNGW
+287 ADLKAFYTNGW

-317 MVAGEQFYS
+317 MVAGDQLYS

-349 NAGKNNLEDM
+349 NAGKNCLEDM
-359 TKVGSEVIRIEQQ
+359 TKVGSSTFSIEQY
-372 PNNDYATSTI
+372 PTTDYSTTYI
-382 TLNTDSIAG
+382 SLNADSIAT
-391 LLGCTVDDMT
+391 LLGCSISDMVL
-401 FQAIDNNGNLSNN
+401 QAIDNNGALSTNS
-414 GTANAGGYW
+414 TATKGGYW
-423 MTQGGIICGWGTN
+423 MTQGGIICGWGEN

-442 PQTANDFS
+442 PNVQGDYS
-450 QLNVGQMPGN
+450 QLNFGQMPGN
-460 TAIGEEGKAL
+460 TAIGEEGHTML
-470 MYLVANGCYYELDIT
+470 YLTANGNYYELDIT
-485 LAIVEGEKVE
+485 LKIVAKEIVGLES
-495 QNFES
+495 FEN
-500 VATRNYTVQAI
+500 VATRNLTIQQEYV
-511 DATYAWSE
+511 TYEWSK
-519 IANSASIPFA
+519 AASIPMEQ
-529 DIYNLI
+529 IYSLI
-535 GTTEPVLYALNVDS
+535 GTTEPVLYGLAVDS
-549 IAAQTGEK
+549 VAATTGSK
-557 YTKTYTMGEKPG
+557 YTDDYTCSPFPG
-569 FWLDQEGH
+569 FWLNAEGRND
-577 KADWGSAPWGIT
+577 KWGSSTFTWGMSAAVEVSDEAYNINCMLDH
-589 GLNSTADNFI
+589 GAI
-599 IQCIQMDGYGVVGD
+599 GD
-613 VYTGQFFLVNEE
+613 VYNGQFFLANLE
-625 NQKMLTI
+625 NQKMITI
-632 NLTYQIVETIVQAEI
+632 NLTYQIVETLVEFEV
-647 VGEEWINLPVGINMD
+647 VGEEWINLPVSMD
-662 DQEVEYDF
+662 DASVDYDL
-670 TKIATAFGLESV
+670 TKVATAFGLESV
-682 NALFEGYYV
+682 SALFEGYYV
-691 KALKADG
+691 KGLKADG
-698 TYTDGIDVFGS
+698 TYTEGLDAIESGVILNTS
-709 AVMLT
+709 
-714 LTGAADEYGV
+714 GAADTYGD
-724 IGIQIS
+724 IGVGFSEDYKQIWT
-730 DDYSKFITFINESI
+730 YSNVDI

-759 AKRYVI
+759 TKRYVI

-771 PESYKDA
+771 PESYEAA

-791 KIYNLQGQEVVAPAK
+791 KIYNLQGQEVAAPAK
-806 GIYIMNGKKVLVK
+806 GIYIMNGKKFLVK

>member
-15 MMLFA
+15 MMMLA

-29 ATVEQYANTNY
+29 ATVEQYANTDY

-83 DMFFLKSGDELVA
+83 DMFFLKSGEELVA

-188 KLEIIGETEVTVDQ
+188 KLEIVGETEVTVDQ

-227 AEIFPTMIPSQLYQ
+227 AEIFPTMIPNQLYQ
-241 ARIDLTYGLKVDSL
+241 AKIDLTYGLKVDSL

-287 EDLKAFYTNGW
+287 ADLKAFYTNGW

-310 MGQFPER
+310 MGQYPER

-359 TKVGSEVIRIEQQ
+359 TKVGSSTFSLEQY
-372 PNNDYATSTI
+372 PTTDYSTTYI
-382 TLNTDSIAG
+382 SLNADSIAT
-391 LLGCTVDDMT
+391 LLGCSTSDMVL
-401 FQAIDNNGNLSNN
+401 QAIDNNGALSTNS
-414 GTANAGGYW
+414 TATKGGYW
-423 MTQGGIICGWGTN
+423 MTQGGIICGWGDN

-442 PQTANDFS
+442 PNVQGDYS
-450 QLNVGQMPGN
+450 QLNFGQMPGN
-460 TAIGEEGKAL
+460 TAIGEEGHTML
-470 MYLVANGCYYELDIT
+470 YLTANGNYYELDIT
-485 LAIVEGEKVE
+485 LKIVAKEIVGLES
-495 QNFES
+495 FEN
-500 VATRNYTVQAI
+500 VATRNLTIQQEYI
-511 DATYAWSE
+511 TYEWSK
-519 IANSASIPFA
+519 AASIPMEQ
-529 DIYNLI
+529 IYSLI
-535 GTTEPVLYALNVDS
+535 GTTEPVLYGLAVDS
-549 IAAQTGEK
+549 VAATTGSK
-557 YTKTYTMGEKPG
+557 YTDDYTCSPFPG
-569 FWLDQEGH
+569 FWLNAEGRND
-577 KADWGSAPWGIT
+577 KWGSSTFTWGMSAAVEVSDEAYNINCMLDH
-589 GLNSTADNFI
+589 GAI
-599 IQCIQMDGYGVVGD
+599 GD
-613 VYTGQFFLVNEE
+613 VYNGQFFLANLE
-625 NQKMLTI
+625 NQKMITI
-632 NLTYQIVETIVQAEI
+632 NLTYQIVETLVEFEV
-647 VGEEWINLPVGINMD
+647 VGEEWINLPVSMED
-662 DQEVEYDF
+662 MPVDYDL

-682 NALFEGYYV
+682 GALFEGYYA
-691 KALKADG
+691 KGLKADG
-698 TYTDGIDVFGS
+698 TYSEGMDIIGNG
-709 AVMLT
+709 LT
-714 LTGAADEYGV
+714 FTINGAYADYADIYINVSEDFTQL
-724 IGIQIS
+724 IT
-730 DDYSKFITFINESI
+730 YSNVDI
-744 EAPFKAEATICFEID
+744 EAPFKAEATFCFEID

-765 HITLLD
+765 HATLLD
-771 PESYKDA
+771 PESYA
-778 QGIAG
+778 AGIAG
-783 INADKKDG
+783 ISADKEDG

-806 GIYIMNGKKVLVK
+806 GIYIMNGKKFLVK

>member
-29 ATVEQYANTNY
+29 ATVEQYANSDY

-83 DMFFLKSGDELVA
+83 DMFFLKSGEELIA

-101 APGGFWMSSDYR
+101 APGGFWMSGDCR
-113 NVGHGDEAAF
+113 NVGYTEEAVF
-123 YEDIWFDSA
+123 FEDIWFDSA
-132 EDLFGIYLGQYPNAL
+132 DDFFGLYFGQMPDTLAA
-147 KDGATLTPTFVLKH
+147 GATFTPSFVLKH
-161 GDKQVTFDITYIVNP
+161 GEKQVTFDITYTVKP

-227 AEIFPTMIPSQLYQ
+227 AEIFPTMIPNQLYQ

-317 MVAGEQFYS
+317 MVAGDQLYS

-359 TKVGSEVIRIEQQ
+359 TKVGSSTFNIEQY
-372 PNNDYATSTI
+372 PTTDYSTTYI
-382 TLNTDSIAG
+382 SLNADSIAT
-391 LLGCTVDDMT
+391 LLGCSTSDMVL
-401 FQAIDNNGNLSNN
+401 QAIDNNGALSTNS
-414 GTANAGGYW
+414 TATKGGYW
-423 MTQGGIICGWGTN
+423 MTQGGIICGWGDN

-442 PQTANDFS
+442 PNVQGDYS
-450 QLNVGQMPGN
+450 QLNFGQMPGN
-460 TAIGEEGKAL
+460 TAIGEEGHTKL
-470 MYLVANGCYYELDIT
+470 YLTANGNYYELDIT
-485 LAIVEGEKVE
+485 LKIVAKEIVGLES
-495 QNFES
+495 FEN
-500 VATRNYTVQAI
+500 VATRNLTIQQEYI
-511 DATYAWSE
+511 TYEWSK
-519 IANSASIPFA
+519 AASIPMEQ
-529 DIYNLI
+529 IYSLI
-535 GTTEPVLYALNVDS
+535 GTTEPVLYGLAVDS
-549 IAAQTGEK
+549 VAATTGSK
-557 YTKTYTMGEKPG
+557 YTDDYTCSPFPG
-569 FWLDQEGH
+569 FWLNAEGRND
-577 KADWGSAPWGIT
+577 KWGSSTFTWGMSAAVEVSDEAYNINCMLDH
-589 GLNSTADNFI
+589 GAI
-599 IQCIQMDGYGVVGD
+599 GD
-613 VYTGQFFLVNEE
+613 VYNGQFFLANLE
-625 NQKMLTI
+625 NQKMITI
-632 NLTYQIVETIVQAEI
+632 NLTYQIVETLVEFEV
-647 VGEEWINLPVGINMD
+647 VGEEWINLPIGINMD

-771 PESYKDA
+771 PESYEAA
-778 QGIAG
+778 QGIEG
-783 INADKKDG
+783 ISADKKDG
-791 KIYNLQGQEVVAPAK
+791 KIYNLQGQEVAAPAK

>member
-15 MMLFA
+15 MMMLA

-29 ATVEQYANTNY
+29 ATVEQYANTDY
-40 SQVAAEFKLTEIAT
+40 SQVAAEFKLTEVAT

-227 AEIFPTMIPSQLYQ
+227 AEIFPTMIPNQLYQ
-241 ARIDLTYGLKVDSL
+241 AKIDLTYGLKVDSL

-317 MVAGEQFYS
+317 MVAGDQLYS

-359 TKVGSEVIRIEQQ
+359 TKVGSSTFSIEQY
-372 PNNDYATSTI
+372 PTTDYSTTYI
-382 TLNTDSIAG
+382 SLNADSIAT
-391 LLGCTVDDMT
+391 LLGCSTSDMVL
-401 FQAIDNNGNLSNN
+401 QAIDNNGALSTNS
-414 GTANAGGYW
+414 TATKGGYW
-423 MTQGGIICGWGTN
+423 MTQGGIICGWGDN

-442 PQTANDFS
+442 PNVQGDYS
-450 QLNVGQMPGN
+450 QLNFGQMPGN
-460 TAIGEEGKAL
+460 TAIGEEGHTML
-470 MYLVANGCYYELDIT
+470 YLTANGNYYELDIT
-485 LAIVEGEKVE
+485 LKIVAKEIVGLES
-495 QNFES
+495 FEN
-500 VATRNYTVQAI
+500 VATRNLTIQQEYI
-511 DATYAWSE
+511 TYEWSK
-519 IANSASIPFA
+519 AASIPMEQ
-529 DIYNLI
+529 IYSLI
-535 GTTEPVLYALNVDS
+535 GTTEPVLYGLAVDS
-549 IAAQTGEK
+549 VAATTGSK
-557 YTKTYTMGEKPG
+557 YTDDYTCSPFPG
-569 FWLDQEGH
+569 FWLNAEGRND
-577 KADWGSAPWGIT
+577 KWGSSTFTWGMSAAVEVSDEAYNINCMLDH
-589 GLNSTADNFI
+589 GAI
-599 IQCIQMDGYGVVGD
+599 GD
-613 VYTGQFFLVNEE
+613 VYNGQFFLANLE
-625 NQKMLTI
+625 NQKMITI
-632 NLTYQIVETIVQAEI
+632 NLTYQIVETLVEFEV
-647 VGEEWINLPVGINMD
+647 VGEEWINLPVSMD
-662 DQEVEYDF
+662 DASVDYDL
-670 TKIATAFGLESV
+670 TKVATAFGLESV
-682 NALFEGYYV
+682 SALFEGYYV
-691 KALKADG
+691 KGLKADG
-698 TYTDGIDVFGS
+698 TYTEGLDAIGSGIIFNISG
-709 AVMLT
+709 
-714 LTGAADEYGV
+714 GADTYGD
-724 IGIQIS
+724 IGVGFSEDYKQIWT
-730 DDYSKFITFINESI
+730 YSNVDI
-744 EAPFKAEATICFEID
+744 EAPFKAEATFCFEID
-759 AKRYVI
+759 SKRYII
-765 HITLLD
+765 HATLLD
-771 PESYKDA
+771 PESYA
-778 QGIAG
+778 AGIEG

-791 KIYNLQGQEVVAPAK
+791 KIYNLQGQEVAAPAK
-806 GIYIMNGKKVLVK
+806 GIYIMNGKKFLVK

>member
-20 CIPASAQFK
+20 CIPASAQFT
-29 ATVEQYANTNY
+29 ATVEQYAKSDYTTT
-40 SQVAAEFKLTEIAT
+40 AAEFKLSEIAT
-54 ALETD
+54 TLGTD
-59 TATLAAALNAWYNY
+59 TATLVAALDVWAT
-73 DEESGAEKPA
+73 DTVDVPE
-83 DMFFLKSGDELVA
+83 MFFLKVGEELT
-96 DYSTN
+96 DNYTQGSQ
-101 APGGFWMSSDYR
+101 GGFWISR
-113 NVGHGDEAAF
+113 AGTVGSWGVDAVYYNQIWWDNEDNADKF
-123 YEDIWFDSA
+123 YIE
-132 EDLFGIYLGQYPNAL
+132 LGQFPDSL
-147 KDGATLTPTFVLKH
+147 KAGATFTPTFVMQH
-161 GDKQVTFDITYIVNP
+161 GDKQATFDITYIVNP

-227 AEIFPTMIPSQLYQ
+227 AEIFPTMIPNQLYQ
-241 ARIDLTYGLKVDSL
+241 AKIDLTYGLKVDSL

-287 EDLKAFYTNGW
+287 ADLKAFYTNGW

-317 MVAGEQFYS
+317 MVAGDQLYS

-442 PQTANDFS
+442 PATANDFS

-470 MYLVANGCYYELDIT
+470 MYLVANGSYYELDIT

-549 IAAQTGEK
+549 VAAQTGET
-557 YTKTYTMGEKPG
+557 YTKSYTMGEKPG

-647 VGEEWINLPVGINMD
+647 VGEEWINLPVSMD
-662 DQEVEYDF
+662 DSSVDYDL
-670 TKIATAFGLESV
+670 TKVATAFGLESV
-682 NALFEGYYV
+682 DALFEGYYV
-691 KALKADG
+691 KGLKADG
-698 TYTDGIDVFGS
+698 TYTEGLDAINSGIIFNISG
-709 AVMLT
+709 
-714 LTGAADEYGV
+714 GADTYGD
-724 IGIQIS
+724 IGVGFSEDYKQIWT
-730 DDYSKFITFINESI
+730 YSNVDI
-744 EAPFKAEATICFEID
+744 EAPFKAEATFCFEID
-759 AKRYVI
+759 SKRYII
-765 HITLLD
+765 HATLLD
-771 PESYKDA
+771 PESYA
-778 QGIAG
+778 AG
-783 INADKKDG
+783 IEGISADKKDG
-791 KIYNLQGQEVVAPAK
+791 KIYNLQGQEVAAPAK
-806 GIYIMNGKKVLVK
+806 GIYIMNGKKFLVK

>member
-29 ATVEQYANTNY
+29 ATVEQYANTDY

-83 DMFFLKSGDELVA
+83 DMFFLKSGEELVA

-113 NVGHGDEAAF
+113 NVGYTDEAVF
-123 YEDIWFDSA
+123 FEDIWFDSA
-132 EDLFGIYLGQYPNAL
+132 EDFFGLYFGQMPNAL
-147 KDGATLTPTFVLKH
+147 AEGATLTPTFVLKH

-202 TPSMSWKAYV
+202 FPAMSWKAYV

-227 AEIFPTMIPSQLYQ
+227 AEIFPTMIPNQLYQ
-241 ARIDLTYGLKVDSL
+241 AKIDLTYGLKVDSL

-287 EDLKAFYTNGW
+287 ADLKAFYTNGW

-317 MVAGEQFYS
+317 MVAGDQLYS

-349 NAGKNNLEDM
+349 NAGKDNLEDM

-372 PNNDYATSTI
+372 PNNEYAATTI

-460 TAIGEEGKAL
+460 TAIGEEGHAL
-470 MYLVANGCYYELDIT
+470 MYLIANGCYYELDIT

-500 VATRNYTVQAI
+500 VATRNYTVQAL
-511 DATYAWSE
+511 DANYTWSE

-549 IAAQTGEK
+549 VAAQTGEK

-569 FWLDQEGH
+569 FWLNEEGRQ
-577 KADWGSAPWGIT
+577 AAWGSAPWGIT

-599 IQCIQMDGYGVVGD
+599 IQCIQMENMGVVGD

-625 NQKMLTI
+625 NNKMLTI
-632 NLTYQIVETIVQAEI
+632 NLTYQIVETIIQAEI
-647 VGEEWINLPVGINMD
+647 VGEEWINLPVSMED
-662 DQEVEYDF
+662 ASVDYDL
-670 TKIATAFGLESV
+670 TKVATAFGLESV
-682 NALFEGYYV
+682 SALFEGYYV
-691 KALKADG
+691 KGLKADG
-698 TYTDGIDVFGS
+698 TYTEGLDAIGSGIIFNISG
-709 AVMLT
+709 
-714 LTGAADEYGV
+714 GADTYGD
-724 IGIQIS
+724 IGVGFS
-730 DDYSKFITFINESI
+730 EDYSQIWTYSNVDI
-744 EAPFKAEATICFEID
+744 EAPFKAEATFCFEID
-759 AKRYVI
+759 SKRYII
-765 HITLLD
+765 HATLLD
-771 PESYKDA
+771 PESYA
-778 QGIAG
+778 AG
-783 INADKKDG
+783 IEGISADKKDG
-791 KIYNLQGQEVVAPAK
+791 KIYNLQGQEVAAPAK
-806 GIYIMNGKKVLVK
+806 GIYIKDGKKFLVK

>member
-15 MMLFA
+15 AMMLT

-29 ATVEQYANTNY
+29 ATVEQYANTDY
-40 SQVAAEFKLTEIAT
+40 STVAAEFKLSEIAT
-54 ALETD
+54 TLGTD
-59 TATLAAALNAWYNY
+59 TATLVAALDVWAT
-73 DEESGAEKPA
+73 DTVEVPE
-83 DMFFLKSGDELVA
+83 MFFLKVGEELT
-96 DYSTN
+96 DNYTQGSQ
-101 APGGFWMSSDYR
+101 GGFWIARSGA
-113 NVGHGDEAAF
+113 VGSWGVDAVYYNQIWWDNESNADKF
-123 YEDIWFDSA
+123 YIE
-132 EDLFGIYLGQYPNAL
+132 LGQFPDSL
-147 KDGATLTPTFVLKH
+147 KAGATFNPTFVMKH
-161 GDKQVTFDITYIVNP
+161 GDKQATFDITYIVNP

-202 TPSMSWKAYV
+202 FPAMSWKAYV

-227 AEIFPTMIPSQLYQ
+227 AEIFPTMIPNQLYQ
-241 ARIDLTYGLKVDSL
+241 AKIDLTYGLKVDSL

-317 MVAGEQFYS
+317 MVAGDQLYS

-442 PQTANDFS
+442 PATANDFS

-470 MYLVANGCYYELDIT
+470 MYLIANGSYYELDIT

-495 QNFES
+495 QTFES

-549 IAAQTGEK
+549 VAAQTGET
-557 YTKTYTMGEKPG
+557 YTKNYTMGEKPG

-625 NQKMLTI
+625 SQKMITI

-647 VGEEWINLPVGINMD
+647 VGEEWINVPVSMNDLSI
-662 DQEVEYDF
+662 EYDL
-670 TKIATAFGLESV
+670 TKVATAFGFESV
-682 NALFEGYYV
+682 ATLFDGYYL
-691 KALKADG
+691 KGLKADG
-698 TYTDGIDVFGS
+698 TYTEGADAINTGITFTISG
-709 AVMLT
+709 
-714 LTGAADEYGV
+714 GADEYGD
-724 IGIQIS
+724 IGVGFNEEGTQIWT
-730 DDYSKFITFINESI
+730 YSNVDI
-744 EAPFKAEATICFEID
+744 EAPFKAEATMCFEID
-759 AKRYVI
+759 SKRYMI
-765 HITLLD
+765 YLTLLD
-771 PESYKDA
+771 PESYA
-778 QGIAG
+778 EAG
-783 INADKKDG
+783 IEGISADKKDG
-791 KIYNLQGQEVVAPAK
+791 KIYNMQGQEVVAPTK

>member
-15 MMLFA
+15 MMMLA

-29 ATVEQYANTNY
+29 ATVEQYANSDY
-40 SQVAAEFKLTEIAT
+40 SSVAAEFKLTEVAS

-83 DMFFLKSGDELVA
+83 DMFFLKSGEELIA

-101 APGGFWMSSDYR
+101 APGGFWMSGDCR
-113 NVGHGDEAAF
+113 NVGYTEEAVF
-123 YEDIWFDSA
+123 FEDIWFDSA
-132 EDLFGIYLGQYPNAL
+132 DDFFGLYFGQMPDTLAA
-147 KDGATLTPTFVLKH
+147 GATFTPSFVLKH
-161 GDKQVTFDITYIVNP
+161 GEKQVTFDITYTVKP

-188 KLEIIGETEVTVDQ
+188 KLEIVGETEVTVDQ

-227 AEIFPTMIPSQLYQ
+227 AEIFPTMIPNQLYQ
-241 ARIDLTYGLKVDSL
+241 AKIDLTYGLKVDSL

-310 MGQFPER
+310 MGQYPER

-349 NAGKNNLEDM
+349 NAGKDNLEDM

-442 PQTANDFS
+442 PATANDFS

-460 TAIGEEGKAL
+460 TAIGEEGKAH
-470 MYLVANGCYYELDIT
+470 MYLVANGSYYELDIT

-500 VATRNYTVQAI
+500 VATRNYTVQAL

-569 FWLDQEGH
+569 FWLDQEGR

-647 VGEEWINLPVGINMD
+647 VGEEWINLPVSMD
-662 DQEVEYDF
+662 DAAVDYDF
-670 TKIATAFGLESV
+670 AKVATALGFES
-682 NALFEGYYV
+682 AEAMILEGYYL
-691 KALKADG
+691 KGLKADG
-698 TYTDGIDVFGS
+698 TYTDGVDAVGS
-709 AVMLT
+709 GILFNAS
-714 LTGAADEYGV
+714 GAADEYGNLGV
-724 IGIQIS
+724 TVS
-730 DDYSKFITFINESI
+730 DDCKQFLTYSNEDI
-744 EAPFKAEATICFEID
+744 AAPFKAEATICFEID

-771 PESYKDA
+771 PESYA
-778 QGIAG
+778 ACIEGIAG

-806 GIYIMNGKKVLVK
+806 GIYIMNGKKFLVK

>member
-29 ATVEQYANTNY
+29 ATVEQYANSDY

-83 DMFFLKSGDELVA
+83 DMFFLKSGEELIA

-101 APGGFWMSSDYR
+101 APGGFWMSGDCR
-113 NVGHGDEAAF
+113 NVGYTEEAVF
-123 YEDIWFDSA
+123 FEDIWFDSA
-132 EDLFGIYLGQYPNAL
+132 DDFFGLYFGQMPDTLAA
-147 KDGATLTPTFVLKH
+147 GATFTPSFVLKH
-161 GDKQVTFDITYIVNP
+161 GEKQVTFDITYTVKP

-227 AEIFPTMIPSQLYQ
+227 AEIFPTMIPNQLYQ

-317 MVAGEQFYS
+317 MVAGDQLYS

-359 TKVGSEVIRIEQQ
+359 TKVGSSTFSIEQY
-372 PNNDYATSTI
+372 PTTDYSTTYI
-382 TLNTDSIAG
+382 SLNADSIAT
-391 LLGCTVDDMT
+391 LLGCSTSDMVL
-401 FQAIDNNGNLSNN
+401 QAIDNNGALSTNS
-414 GTANAGGYW
+414 TATKGGYW
-423 MTQGGIICGWGTN
+423 MTQGGIICGWGDN

-442 PQTANDFS
+442 PNVQGDYS
-450 QLNVGQMPGN
+450 QLNFGQMPGN
-460 TAIGEEGKAL
+460 TAIGEEGHTKL
-470 MYLVANGCYYELDIT
+470 YLTANGNYYELDIT
-485 LAIVEGEKVE
+485 LKIVAKEIVGLES
-495 QNFES
+495 FEN
-500 VATRNYTVQAI
+500 VATRNLTIQQEYI
-511 DATYAWSE
+511 TYEWSK
-519 IANSASIPFA
+519 AASIPMEQ
-529 DIYNLI
+529 IYSLI
-535 GTTEPVLYALNVDS
+535 GTTEPVLYGLAVDS
-549 IAAQTGEK
+549 VAATTGSK
-557 YTKTYTMGEKPG
+557 YTDDYTCSPFPG
-569 FWLDQEGH
+569 FWLNAEGRND
-577 KADWGSAPWGIT
+577 KWGSSTFTWGMSAAVEVSDEAYNINCMLDH
-589 GLNSTADNFI
+589 GAI
-599 IQCIQMDGYGVVGD
+599 GD
-613 VYTGQFFLVNEE
+613 VYNGQFFLANLE
-625 NQKMLTI
+625 NQKMITI
-632 NLTYQIVETIVQAEI
+632 NLTYQIVETLVEFEV
-647 VGEEWINLPVGINMD
+647 VGEEWINLPIGINMD

-771 PESYKDA
+771 PESYEA
-778 QGIAG
+778 VQGIEG
-783 INADKKDG
+783 ISADKKDG
-791 KIYNLQGQEVVAPAK
+791 KIYNLQGQEVAAPAK
-806 GIYIMNGKKVLVK
+806 GIYIMNGKKFLVK